1 MLQFGCLVVQSEG
14 FVVVVV
20 DLAFVVSQEAEKV
33 ERTEGFMVL
42 GLDVGQMVE
51 DAVGRILHA
60 YHVVEERH
68 VDIGLERDVVQTI
81 TFSNFFCFCE
91 PDDGSGDAVVVE
103 GILALSQKLT
113 GLVDLFLFAVTGG
126 A

>member
-68 VDIGLERDVVQTI
+68 VDIGFERDVVQTI

-91 PDDGSGDAVVVE
+91 PDDGCGDAVVVE